1 MKSFQIFRNS
11 SEDEGRVILCK
22 GQIFLLCY
30 HQSVE
35 YTSLPK
41 AAHEMPEPQANPDG
55 VYHAPLYFKGQS
67 LQAPDARYLWSLVVH
82 CEASLKDR
90 QAMLCEYHPGCPQH
104 TAALLLTPH
113 RADYRVD
120 KTTELVPTDV
130 AHTHL
135 AERGQTLPQAAMLR
149 EPHTQRAL
157 SERPGRQTAHSSP
170 GAQQDPRAP
179 LPPS

>member
-1 MKSFQIFRNS
+1 MKCQNHRQTQTASTMLPFTSRGS
-11 SEDEGRVILCK
+11 LCR
-22 GQIFLLCY
+22 LR
-30 HQSVE
+30 
-35 YTSLPK
+35 
-41 AAHEMPEPQANPDG
+41 M
-55 VYHAPLYFKGQS
+55 HAICGHFSPL
-67 LQAPDARYLWSLVVH
+67 H

-104 TAALLLTPH
+104 TPALLLTLH

-130 AHTHL
+130 EHTHL
-135 AERGQTLPQAAMLR
+135 AERGQTLPQAAMLC
-149 EPHTQRAL
+149 EPHTRRAL
-157 SERPGRQTAHSSP
+157 SERPGQQTAHSSP